1 MSNVGKVFN
10 LSGGGG
16 SGSPKMESLTIATPP
31 NKTVYK
37 SGETFDPTGMVVVAN
52 YGEGLMANVTGYTV
66 SPSVLTDGVSEVV
79 ITYTEGRITK
89 TATVAVTVKK
99 VLVSIAITTQPT
111 KTVYQYQESLDP
123 AGMVVTATFSD
134 GSTAAVLDYTYP
146 TTNFSTL
153 GRQVMKLE
161 YTYEGVTKSTDLV
174 VTVQGKT
181 IAVPTQTNIPTYN
194 GWDKTP
200 SWNGYDPLK
209 MEISGV
215 TSASDAGSYTAIFKL
230 SYGYLFPDG
239 TDEARV
245 KWTIDRAVISALP
258 TQTGTLV
265 ADGTSK
271 TPSWNDYDTN
281 KMTIGGDTSG
291 MAAGEY
297 TATFTPTSNYKWSD
311 GSTGAKEVKWT
322 IISVL
327 VSIPSQSGTL
337 TYNGSAQTP
346 KWQNFDNENS
356 SVSVSAKTNAGEYTA
371 TFTLKKGMW
380 TDGTTA
386 AKTIK
391 WTIGRAT
398 IAAVPAQSGTLVYDG
413 NPKTPSWNAAYDS
426 AKMTV
431 SVTAA
436 TNAGTYSATFTPTS
450 NYKWSDGSTGGKTAS
465 WTIGKAVNSVTNS
478 PSSIVLKS
486 SAKTATFTV
495 NRKGNG
501 TITATSNNTSVA
513 KIKSIN
519 QSTGVVTVESV
530 NDTTGTAKIT
540 VKVAEG
546 TNYKAASDTTVNV
559 TATFREYLYGFDLT
573 IADSNPATRVT
584 YPSDVENSG
593 FAKAV
598 MNFGG
603 AFSYGSW
610 PSTPGEKFMP
620 RPCMLRFNGTVDY
633 YLNPNDYTKKADGTT
648 SDVANMNYG
657 GNAMMEWP
665 KIYVKRWESNG
676 VYHFRCS
683 DMKVD
688 SDYECWSNYDKN
700 NKEIPH
706 FYTPIFF
713 GSKDGS
719 NRLRSI
725 SGQSNFVSNTAQTEV
740 TYAKNNGADIWY
752 TEVLSDRELVNDLLT
767 MMFKSTDLQ
776 ATAGYG
782 VCSASAAIAPGSMNT
797 KGLFWGAG
805 DKTSGVKV
813 FGMENWWGNIFRRI
827 AGWCISGGTQKVKL
841 TRGTKDGTT
850 VGDYNF
856 DGNGYKTI
864 SGVNLTRSGYISKM
878 KTEPFGRF
886 PMEANGS
893 TTTFE
898 ADQVWADSG
907 NGYYAFV
914 GGRWSAD
921 LYCGPFCASLFNG
934 PSSAST
940 NFGAALS
947 CKPLAAA

>member
-99 VLVSIAITTQPT
+99 VLVGIAITTQPT

-194 GWDKTP
+194 GSDKTP

-245 KWTIDRAVISALP
+245 KWTIDRAVISVLP

-271 TPSWNDYDTN
+271 TPSWNGYDTE

-291 MAAGEY
+291 TNAGDY

-413 NPKTPSWNAAYDS
+413 NQKTPSWNTAYDS

-465 WTIGKAVNSVTNS
+465 WTIGKAANSVTNS

-486 SAKTATFTV
+486 SAKTAAFTV

-546 TNYKAASDTTVNV
+546 TNYKAASDTTVSV

-665 KIYVKRWESNG
+665 KIYVKRWENNG

-782 VCSASAAIAPGSMNT
+782 VCSARAAIAPGSMNT

-907 NGYYAFV
+907 NGYYAYV
-914 GGRWSAD
+914 GGGWNND
-921 LYCGPFCASLFNG
+921 LYCGPFCASLCG
-934 PSSAST
+934 EPSGAGTSG
-940 NFGAALS
+940 GAALS

>member
-89 TATVAVTVKK
+89 TATVSVTVKK

-123 AGMVVTATFSD
+123 TGMVVTATFSD

-181 IAVPTQTNIPTYN
+181 ISVPTQTNIPTYN
-194 GWDKTP
+194 GSDKTP

-271 TPSWNDYDTN
+271 TPSWNGYDTN

-291 MAAGEY
+291 TAAGEY
-297 TATFTPTSNYKWSD
+297 T
-311 GSTGAKEVKWT
+311 
-322 IISVL
+322 
-327 VSIPSQSGTL
+327 
-337 TYNGSAQTP
+337 
-346 KWQNFDNENS
+346 
-356 SVSVSAKTNAGEYTA
+356 
-371 TFTLKKGMW
+371 
-380 TDGTTA
+380 
-386 AKTIK
+386 
-391 WTIGRAT
+391 
-398 IAAVPAQSGTLVYDG
+398 
-413 NPKTPSWNAAYDS
+413 
-426 AKMTV
+426 
-431 SVTAA
+431 
-436 TNAGTYSATFTPTS
+436 ATFTPTS

-465 WTIGKAVNSVTNS
+465 WTIGKAANSVTNS

-559 TATFREYLYGFDLT
+559 TAAFVTIYGVEWDWTSGGSTRGKRTDAAAGFAEPNPAVNNGGGSSPFDNLMPWSGMVKETRSGGVEVKEPKYWFKWTKTGKKLKLQIADGYVEGFSVDPVNRDRGDGLGELDYSYIGRYHCASGYKSTTGAAQQVNITRSQARTGIHNLGANFWQMDFAQFWYVNMLFLVEFADWNGERIGRGCSTSGSKMNNGQTDAMGYHTGTTAASRDSYGFTQYRNIEGWWDNVYDWMDGCYYNNNGLNV
-573 IADSNPATRVT
+573 ISNPNNFSDSANGTLVGT
-584 YPSDVENSG
+584 PSSGYPSDFTIPTASG
-593 FAKAV
+593 LEWALF
-598 MNFGG
+598 
-603 AFSYGSW
+603 
-610 PSTPGEKFMP
+610 PS
-620 RPCMLRFNGTVDY
+620 
-633 YLNPNDYTKKADGTT
+633 A
-648 SDVANMNYG
+648 
-657 GNAMMEWP
+657 
-665 KIYVKRWESNG
+665 
-676 VYHFRCS
+676 
-683 DMKVD
+683 
-688 SDYECWSNYDKN
+688 
-700 NKEIPH
+700 
-706 FYTPIFF
+706 
-713 GSKDGS
+713 
-719 NRLRSI
+719 
-725 SGQSNFVSNTAQTEV
+725 
-740 TYAKNNGADIWY
+740 
-752 TEVLSDRELVNDLLT
+752 
-767 MMFKSTDLQ
+767 
-776 ATAGYG
+776 
-782 VCSASAAIAPGSMNT
+782 
-797 KGLFWGAG
+797 
-805 DKTSGVKV
+805 
-813 FGMENWWGNIFRRI
+813 
-827 AGWCISGGTQKVKL
+827 
-841 TRGTKDGTT
+841 
-850 VGDYNF
+850 
-856 DGNGYKTI
+856 
-864 SGVNLTRSGYISKM
+864 
-878 KTEPFGRF
+878 
-886 PMEANGS
+886 ANGS
-893 TTTFE
+893 QTTYVPDNWIFY
-898 ADQVWADSG
+898 G
-907 NGYYAFV
+907 GYPCLYL
-914 GGRWSAD
+914 GGS
-921 LYCGPFCASLFNG
+921 YGQSQGHGPFYVDCYRTSYSLDVIG
-934 PSSAST
+934 CRLQERPPK
-940 NFGAALS
+940 AA
-947 CKPLAAA
+947 

>member
-16 SGSPKMESLTIATPP
+16 SGSPKMESLTIATTP

-99 VLVSIAITTQPT
+99 VLVSIAITTQPA

-123 AGMVVTATFSD
+123 TGMVVTATFSD

-181 IAVPTQTNIPTYN
+181 ISVPTQTNIPTYN
-194 GWDKTP
+194 GSDKTP

-271 TPSWNDYDTN
+271 TPSWNGYDTN
-281 KMTIGGDTSG
+281 KMPIGGDPSG
-291 MAAGEY
+291 TAAGEY

-356 SVSVSAKTNAGEYTA
+356 SVSVSAKTNAGEYMA

-413 NPKTPSWNAAYDS
+413 NPKTPSWNTAYDS

-431 SVTAA
+431 SVTSAI
-436 TNAGTYSATFTPTS
+436 NAGTYTATFTPTS

-465 WTIGKAVNSVTNS
+465 WSIGKAANTVTNS
-478 PSSIVLKS
+478 PSSITLNT
-486 SAKTATFTV
+486 SARTATFTV

-519 QSTGVVTVESV
+519 QNTGVVTVESV

-546 TNYKAASDTTVNV
+546 TNYKAASDTTVSV

-633 YLNPNDYTKKADGTT
+633 YLNPNDYTKKADGTN

-782 VCSASAAIAPGSMNT
+782 VCSTSAAIAPGSMNT

-864 SGVNLTRSGYISKM
+864 SSVNLTRSGYISKM

-907 NGYYAFV
+907 NGYYAYV
-914 GGRWSAD
+914 GGGWNND
-921 LYCGPFCASLFNG
+921 LDCGPFCARLYVE
-934 PSSAST
+934 PSHART
-940 NFGAALS
+940 RIGAALS

>member
-16 SGSPKMESLTIATPP
+16 SGSPKMESLTIATTP

-89 TATVAVTVKK
+89 TATVAVMVKK

-194 GWDKTP
+194 GSDKTP

-215 TSASDAGSYTAIFKL
+215 TSASDAGSHTAIFKL

-271 TPSWNDYDTN
+271 TPSWNGYDTN

-291 MAAGEY
+291 TAAGEY
-297 TATFTPTSNYKWSD
+297 T
-311 GSTGAKEVKWT
+311 
-322 IISVL
+322 
-327 VSIPSQSGTL
+327 
-337 TYNGSAQTP
+337 
-346 KWQNFDNENS
+346 
-356 SVSVSAKTNAGEYTA
+356 
-371 TFTLKKGMW
+371 
-380 TDGTTA
+380 
-386 AKTIK
+386 
-391 WTIGRAT
+391 
-398 IAAVPAQSGTLVYDG
+398 
-413 NPKTPSWNAAYDS
+413 
-426 AKMTV
+426 
-431 SVTAA
+431 
-436 TNAGTYSATFTPTS
+436 ATFTPTS

-465 WTIGKAVNSVTNS
+465 WTIGKAANSVTNS

-513 KIKSIN
+513 KIKSVN

-559 TATFREYLYGFDLT
+559 TATFVTIYGVEWDWTSSGQTKGTRTDAAASFGDPSPAVNNGSGSSPFDNLMPWSGMVKETRSGGVEVKEPKYWFKWTKTGKKLKLQIADGYVEGFSVDPVNRDRGDGLGELDYSYIGRYHCASGYKSTTGAAQQVNITRSQARSGIHNLGANFWQMDFAQFWYVNMLFLVEFADWNGERIGRGCSTSGSKMNNGQTDAMGYHTGTTAASRDSYGFTQYRNIEGWWDNVYDWMDGCYYNSNGLNV
-573 IADSNPATRVT
+573 ISNPNNFSDSANGTLVGMPSSG
-584 YPSDVENSG
+584 YPSDFTIPTASG
-593 FAKAV
+593 LEWALF
-598 MNFGG
+598 
-603 AFSYGSW
+603 
-610 PSTPGEKFMP
+610 PS
-620 RPCMLRFNGTVDY
+620 
-633 YLNPNDYTKKADGTT
+633 A
-648 SDVANMNYG
+648 
-657 GNAMMEWP
+657 
-665 KIYVKRWESNG
+665 
-676 VYHFRCS
+676 
-683 DMKVD
+683 
-688 SDYECWSNYDKN
+688 
-700 NKEIPH
+700 
-706 FYTPIFF
+706 
-713 GSKDGS
+713 
-719 NRLRSI
+719 
-725 SGQSNFVSNTAQTEV
+725 
-740 TYAKNNGADIWY
+740 
-752 TEVLSDRELVNDLLT
+752 
-767 MMFKSTDLQ
+767 
-776 ATAGYG
+776 
-782 VCSASAAIAPGSMNT
+782 
-797 KGLFWGAG
+797 
-805 DKTSGVKV
+805 
-813 FGMENWWGNIFRRI
+813 
-827 AGWCISGGTQKVKL
+827 
-841 TRGTKDGTT
+841 
-850 VGDYNF
+850 
-856 DGNGYKTI
+856 
-864 SGVNLTRSGYISKM
+864 
-878 KTEPFGRF
+878 
-886 PMEANGS
+886 ANGS
-893 TTTFE
+893 QTTYVPDYWYFYGSHPCLYHGGYY
-898 ADQVWADSG
+898 DQVQSH
-907 NGYYAFV
+907 
-914 GGRWSAD
+914 
-921 LYCGPFCASLFNG
+921 GPFYVSYSRTSYSDDSVGCRLQER
-934 PSSAST
+934 PPK
-940 NFGAALS
+940 AA
-947 CKPLAAA
+947 

>member
-16 SGSPKMESLTIATPP
+16 SGSPKMESLTIATTP

-99 VLVSIAITTQPT
+99 VLVGIPITTQPA

-123 AGMVVTATFSD
+123 TGMVVTATFSD

-181 IAVPTQTNIPTYN
+181 ISVPTQTNIPTYN
-194 GWDKTP
+194 GSDKTP

-271 TPSWNDYDTN
+271 TPSWNGYDTN
-281 KMTIGGDTSG
+281 KMTIGSDTSG
-291 MAAGEY
+291 TAAGEY

-311 GSTGAKEVKWT
+311 GSTG
-322 IISVL
+322 
-327 VSIPSQSGTL
+327 
-337 TYNGSAQTP
+337 
-346 KWQNFDNENS
+346 
-356 SVSVSAKTNAGEYTA
+356 
-371 TFTLKKGMW
+371 
-380 TDGTTA
+380 
-386 AKTIK
+386 
-391 WTIGRAT
+391 
-398 IAAVPAQSGTLVYDG
+398 
-413 NPKTPSWNAAYDS
+413 
-426 AKMTV
+426 
-431 SVTAA
+431 
-436 TNAGTYSATFTPTS
+436 
-450 NYKWSDGSTGGKTAS
+450 GKTVS

-546 TNYKAASDTTVNV
+546 TNYKAASDTTVDV
-559 TATFREYLYGFDLT
+559 TATFVTIYGVEWDWTSSGQTKGTRTDAAAGFGDPSPAVNNGSGSSPFDNLMPWSGMVKETRSGGVEVKEPKYWFKWTKTGKKLKLQIADGYVEGFSVDPVNRDRGDGLGELDYSYIGRYHCASGYKSTTGSAQQVNITRSQARAGIHSLGANFWQMDFAQFWYVNMLFLVEFADWNGERIGRGCSTNGSKMNNGQTDAMGYHTGTTAASRDSYGFTQYRNIEGWWDNVYDWMDGCYYNSNGLNV
-573 IADSNPATRVT
+573 ISNPNNFSDSANGTLVGT
-584 YPSDVENSG
+584 PSSGYPSDFTIPTASG
-593 FAKAV
+593 LEWALF
-598 MNFGG
+598 
-603 AFSYGSW
+603 
-610 PSTPGEKFMP
+610 PS
-620 RPCMLRFNGTVDY
+620 
-633 YLNPNDYTKKADGTT
+633 A
-648 SDVANMNYG
+648 
-657 GNAMMEWP
+657 
-665 KIYVKRWESNG
+665 
-676 VYHFRCS
+676 
-683 DMKVD
+683 
-688 SDYECWSNYDKN
+688 
-700 NKEIPH
+700 
-706 FYTPIFF
+706 
-713 GSKDGS
+713 
-719 NRLRSI
+719 
-725 SGQSNFVSNTAQTEV
+725 
-740 TYAKNNGADIWY
+740 
-752 TEVLSDRELVNDLLT
+752 
-767 MMFKSTDLQ
+767 
-776 ATAGYG
+776 
-782 VCSASAAIAPGSMNT
+782 
-797 KGLFWGAG
+797 
-805 DKTSGVKV
+805 
-813 FGMENWWGNIFRRI
+813 
-827 AGWCISGGTQKVKL
+827 
-841 TRGTKDGTT
+841 
-850 VGDYNF
+850 
-856 DGNGYKTI
+856 
-864 SGVNLTRSGYISKM
+864 
-878 KTEPFGRF
+878 
-886 PMEANGS
+886 ANGS
-893 TTTFE
+893 QTTY
-898 ADQVWADSG
+898 VPDSWSFYGSNPCLYHGG
-907 NGYYAFV
+907 NYNQNQNH
-914 GGRWSAD
+914 
-921 LYCGPFCASLFNG
+921 GPFYVNYNRTSNSNDNIGCRILAEPQANPPFGSRGSSPFLYRTVDRTALAEEKPTGHSLVHFG
-934 PSSAST
+934 PGLALEHP
-940 NFGAALS
+940 AALER
-947 CKPLAAA
+947 L

>member
-16 SGSPKMESLTIATPP
+16 SGSPKMESLTIATTP

-123 AGMVVTATFSD
+123 TGMVVTATFSD

-161 YTYEGVTKSTDLV
+161 YTYEGVTKSTDLA

-181 IAVPTQTNIPTYN
+181 ISVPTQTNIQTYN
-194 GWDKTP
+194 GSDKTP

-271 TPSWNDYDTN
+271 TPSWNGYDTN

-291 MAAGEY
+291 TAAGEY
-297 TATFTPTSNYKWSD
+297 T
-311 GSTGAKEVKWT
+311 
-322 IISVL
+322 
-327 VSIPSQSGTL
+327 
-337 TYNGSAQTP
+337 
-346 KWQNFDNENS
+346 
-356 SVSVSAKTNAGEYTA
+356 
-371 TFTLKKGMW
+371 
-380 TDGTTA
+380 
-386 AKTIK
+386 
-391 WTIGRAT
+391 
-398 IAAVPAQSGTLVYDG
+398 
-413 NPKTPSWNAAYDS
+413 
-426 AKMTV
+426 
-431 SVTAA
+431 
-436 TNAGTYSATFTPTS
+436 ATFTPTS

-465 WTIGKAVNSVTNS
+465 WTIGKAANSVTNS

-559 TATFREYLYGFDLT
+559 TATFVTIYGVEWDWTSGGSTRGKRTDAAAGFAEPNPAVNNGSGSSPFDNLMPWSGMVKETRSGGVEVKEPKYWFKWTKTGKKLKLQIADGYVEGFSVDPVNRDRGDGLGELDYSYIGRYHCASGYKSTTGAAQQVNITRSQARTGIHNLGANFWQMDFAQFWYVNMLFLVEFADWNGERIGRGCSTNGSKMNNGQTDAMGYHTGTTAASRDSYGFTQYRNIEGWWDNVYDWMDGCYYNNNGLNV
-573 IADSNPATRVT
+573 ISNPNNFSDSANGTLVGT
-584 YPSDVENSG
+584 PSSGYPSDFTIPTASG
-593 FAKAV
+593 LEWALF
-598 MNFGG
+598 
-603 AFSYGSW
+603 
-610 PSTPGEKFMP
+610 PS
-620 RPCMLRFNGTVDY
+620 
-633 YLNPNDYTKKADGTT
+633 A
-648 SDVANMNYG
+648 
-657 GNAMMEWP
+657 
-665 KIYVKRWESNG
+665 
-676 VYHFRCS
+676 
-683 DMKVD
+683 
-688 SDYECWSNYDKN
+688 
-700 NKEIPH
+700 
-706 FYTPIFF
+706 
-713 GSKDGS
+713 
-719 NRLRSI
+719 
-725 SGQSNFVSNTAQTEV
+725 
-740 TYAKNNGADIWY
+740 
-752 TEVLSDRELVNDLLT
+752 
-767 MMFKSTDLQ
+767 
-776 ATAGYG
+776 
-782 VCSASAAIAPGSMNT
+782 
-797 KGLFWGAG
+797 
-805 DKTSGVKV
+805 
-813 FGMENWWGNIFRRI
+813 
-827 AGWCISGGTQKVKL
+827 
-841 TRGTKDGTT
+841 
-850 VGDYNF
+850 
-856 DGNGYKTI
+856 
-864 SGVNLTRSGYISKM
+864 
-878 KTEPFGRF
+878 
-886 PMEANGS
+886 ANGS
-893 TTTFE
+893 QTTYVPDYWSFSGSSPCLCHGGSYSQ
-898 ADQVWADSG
+898 DQ
-907 NGYYAFV
+907 N
-914 GGRWSAD
+914 R
-921 LYCGPFCASLFNG
+921 GPFYVSCNRASGSGDYIGCRLLAKPQANPPFGSRGSSPFLYRTVDRTALAEEKPTGHSLVHFG
-934 PSSAST
+934 PGLALEHP
-940 NFGAALS
+940 AALER
-947 CKPLAAA
+947 L

>member
-16 SGSPKMESLTIATPP
+16 SGSPKMESLTIATTP

-66 SPSVLTDGVSEVV
+66 SPSVLTDGVSKVV

-99 VLVSIAITTQPT
+99 VLVGIAITTQPA

-123 AGMVVTATFSD
+123 TGMVVTATFSD

-181 IAVPTQTNIPTYN
+181 ISVPTQTNIPTYN
-194 GWDKTP
+194 GSDKTP

-271 TPSWNDYDTN
+271 TPSWNGYDTN

-291 MAAGEY
+291 TAAGEY
-297 TATFTPTSNYKWSD
+297 T
-311 GSTGAKEVKWT
+311 
-322 IISVL
+322 
-327 VSIPSQSGTL
+327 
-337 TYNGSAQTP
+337 
-346 KWQNFDNENS
+346 
-356 SVSVSAKTNAGEYTA
+356 
-371 TFTLKKGMW
+371 
-380 TDGTTA
+380 
-386 AKTIK
+386 
-391 WTIGRAT
+391 
-398 IAAVPAQSGTLVYDG
+398 
-413 NPKTPSWNAAYDS
+413 
-426 AKMTV
+426 
-431 SVTAA
+431 
-436 TNAGTYSATFTPTS
+436 ATFTPTS

-465 WTIGKAVNSVTNS
+465 WTIGKAANSVTNS

-486 SAKTATFTV
+486 SAKTAIFTV

-559 TATFREYLYGFDLT
+559 TAAFVTIYGVEWDWTSGGSTRGKRTDAAAGFAEPNPAVNNGGGSSPFDNLMPWSGMAKETRSGGVEVKEPKYWFKWTKTGKKLKLQIADGYVEGFSVDPVNRDRGDGLGELDYSYIGRYHCASGYKSTTGAAQQVNITRSQARTGIHNLGANFWQMDFAQFWYVNMLFLVEFADWNGERIGRGCSTSGSKMNNGQTDAMGYHTGTTAASRDSYGFTQYRNIEGWWDNVYDWMDGCYYNNNGLNV
-573 IADSNPATRVT
+573 ISNPNNFSDSANGTLVGT
-584 YPSDVENSG
+584 PSSGYPSDFTIPTESG
-593 FAKAV
+593 LEWALF
-598 MNFGG
+598 
-603 AFSYGSW
+603 
-610 PSTPGEKFMP
+610 PS
-620 RPCMLRFNGTVDY
+620 
-633 YLNPNDYTKKADGTT
+633 A
-648 SDVANMNYG
+648 
-657 GNAMMEWP
+657 
-665 KIYVKRWESNG
+665 
-676 VYHFRCS
+676 
-683 DMKVD
+683 
-688 SDYECWSNYDKN
+688 
-700 NKEIPH
+700 
-706 FYTPIFF
+706 
-713 GSKDGS
+713 
-719 NRLRSI
+719 
-725 SGQSNFVSNTAQTEV
+725 
-740 TYAKNNGADIWY
+740 
-752 TEVLSDRELVNDLLT
+752 
-767 MMFKSTDLQ
+767 
-776 ATAGYG
+776 
-782 VCSASAAIAPGSMNT
+782 
-797 KGLFWGAG
+797 
-805 DKTSGVKV
+805 
-813 FGMENWWGNIFRRI
+813 
-827 AGWCISGGTQKVKL
+827 
-841 TRGTKDGTT
+841 
-850 VGDYNF
+850 
-856 DGNGYKTI
+856 
-864 SGVNLTRSGYISKM
+864 
-878 KTEPFGRF
+878 
-886 PMEANGS
+886 ANGS
-893 TTTFE
+893 QTTY
-898 ADQVWADSG
+898 VPDS
-907 NGYYAFV
+907 
-914 GGRWSAD
+914 WSFYGIGCR
-921 LYCGPFCASLFNG
+921 LQERP
-934 PSSAST
+934 PK
-940 NFGAALS
+940 AA
-947 CKPLAAA
+947 

>member
-134 GSTAAVLDYTYP
+134 GSTAAVTDYTYP

-194 GWDKTP
+194 GSDKTP

-245 KWTIDRAVISALP
+245 KWTIDRAVISVLP

-271 TPSWNDYDTN
+271 TPSWNGYDTE

-291 MAAGEY
+291 TNAGDY

-356 SVSVSAKTNAGEYTA
+356 SVNVSAKTNAGEYTA

-413 NPKTPSWNAAYDS
+413 NPKTPSWNTAYDS

-465 WTIGKAVNSVTNS
+465 WTIGKAANSVTNS

-501 TITATSNNTSVA
+501 TITATSNNTGVA

-546 TNYKAASDTTVNV
+546 TNYKAASDTTVSV

-878 KTEPFGRF
+878 KTESFGRF

-907 NGYYAFV
+907 NGYYAYV
-914 GGRWSAD
+914 GGYGNNG
-921 LYCGPFCASLFNG
+921 LYCGPFYADLSND
-934 PSSAST
+934 SSDTDT
-940 NFGAALS
+940 NLGAALS

>member
-16 SGSPKMESLTIATPP
+16 SGSPKMESLTIATTP

-99 VLVSIAITTQPT
+99 VLVSIAITTQPA

-123 AGMVVTATFSD
+123 TGMVVTATFSD

-194 GWDKTP
+194 GSDKTP

-271 TPSWNDYDTN
+271 TPSWNGYDTN

-291 MAAGEY
+291 TAAGEY
-297 TATFTPTSNYKWSD
+297 T
-311 GSTGAKEVKWT
+311 
-322 IISVL
+322 
-327 VSIPSQSGTL
+327 
-337 TYNGSAQTP
+337 
-346 KWQNFDNENS
+346 
-356 SVSVSAKTNAGEYTA
+356 
-371 TFTLKKGMW
+371 
-380 TDGTTA
+380 
-386 AKTIK
+386 
-391 WTIGRAT
+391 
-398 IAAVPAQSGTLVYDG
+398 
-413 NPKTPSWNAAYDS
+413 
-426 AKMTV
+426 
-431 SVTAA
+431 
-436 TNAGTYSATFTPTS
+436 ATFTPTS

-465 WTIGKAVNSVTNS
+465 WTIGKAANSVTNS
-478 PSSIVLKS
+478 PSSIILKS

-501 TITATSNNTSVA
+501 TITATSNNTNVA

-559 TATFREYLYGFDLT
+559 TAAFVTIYGVEWDWTSGGSTRGKRTDAAAGFAEPNPAVNNGGGSSPFDNLMPWSGMVKETRSGGVEVKEPKYWFKWTKTGKKLKLQIADGYVEGFSVDPVNRDRGDGLGELDYSYIGRYHCASGYKSTTGAAQQVNITRSQARTGIHNLGANFWQMDFAQFWYVNMLFLVEFADWNGERIGRGCSTSNSKMNNGQTDAMGYHTGTTAASRDSYGFTQYRNIEGWWDNVYDWMDGCYYNNNGLNV
-573 IADSNPATRVT
+573 ISNPNNFSDSANGTLVGMPSSG
-584 YPSDVENSG
+584 YPSDFTIPTASG
-593 FAKAV
+593 LEWALF
-598 MNFGG
+598 
-603 AFSYGSW
+603 
-610 PSTPGEKFMP
+610 PS
-620 RPCMLRFNGTVDY
+620 
-633 YLNPNDYTKKADGTT
+633 A
-648 SDVANMNYG
+648 
-657 GNAMMEWP
+657 
-665 KIYVKRWESNG
+665 
-676 VYHFRCS
+676 
-683 DMKVD
+683 
-688 SDYECWSNYDKN
+688 
-700 NKEIPH
+700 
-706 FYTPIFF
+706 
-713 GSKDGS
+713 
-719 NRLRSI
+719 
-725 SGQSNFVSNTAQTEV
+725 
-740 TYAKNNGADIWY
+740 
-752 TEVLSDRELVNDLLT
+752 
-767 MMFKSTDLQ
+767 
-776 ATAGYG
+776 
-782 VCSASAAIAPGSMNT
+782 
-797 KGLFWGAG
+797 
-805 DKTSGVKV
+805 
-813 FGMENWWGNIFRRI
+813 
-827 AGWCISGGTQKVKL
+827 
-841 TRGTKDGTT
+841 
-850 VGDYNF
+850 
-856 DGNGYKTI
+856 
-864 SGVNLTRSGYISKM
+864 
-878 KTEPFGRF
+878 
-886 PMEANGS
+886 ANGS
-893 TTTFE
+893 QTTYVP
-898 ADQVWADSG
+898 DVWYF
-907 NGYYAFV
+907 NGRYPCLFH
-914 GGRWSAD
+914 GG
-921 LYCGPFCASLFNG
+921 LYSQNQDHGPFCIGYN
-934 PSSAST
+934 SASST
-940 NFGAALS
+940 NDDIGCRLQERPPKAA
-947 CKPLAAA
+947 

>member
-16 SGSPKMESLTIATPP
+16 SGSPKMESLTIATTP

-99 VLVSIAITTQPT
+99 VLVSIAITTQPA

-123 AGMVVTATFSD
+123 TGMVVTATFSD

-194 GWDKTP
+194 GSDKTP

-271 TPSWNDYDTN
+271 TPSWNGYDTN

-291 MAAGEY
+291 TAAGEY
-297 TATFTPTSNYKWSD
+297 T
-311 GSTGAKEVKWT
+311 
-322 IISVL
+322 
-327 VSIPSQSGTL
+327 
-337 TYNGSAQTP
+337 
-346 KWQNFDNENS
+346 
-356 SVSVSAKTNAGEYTA
+356 
-371 TFTLKKGMW
+371 
-380 TDGTTA
+380 
-386 AKTIK
+386 
-391 WTIGRAT
+391 
-398 IAAVPAQSGTLVYDG
+398 
-413 NPKTPSWNAAYDS
+413 
-426 AKMTV
+426 
-431 SVTAA
+431 
-436 TNAGTYSATFTPTS
+436 ATFTPTS

-495 NRKGNG
+495 HRKGNG

-530 NDTTGTAKIT
+530 NDTTGMAKIT

-559 TATFREYLYGFDLT
+559 TATFVTIYGVEWDWTSSGQTKGTRTDAAAGFGDPSPAVNNGSGSSPFDNLMPWSGMVKETRSGGVEVKEPKYWFKWTKTGKKLKLQIADGYVEGFSVDPVNRDRGDGLGELDYSYIGRYHCASGYKSTTGAAQQVNITRSQARTGIHNLGANFWQMDFAQFWYVNMLFLVEFADWNGERIGRGCSTNGSKMNNGQTDAMGYHTGTTAASRDSYGFTQYRNIEGWWDNVYDWMDGCYYNSNGLNV
-573 IADSNPATRVT
+573 ISNPNNFSDSANGTLVGT
-584 YPSDVENSG
+584 PSSGYPSDFTIPTASG
-593 FAKAV
+593 LEWALF
-598 MNFGG
+598 
-603 AFSYGSW
+603 
-610 PSTPGEKFMP
+610 PS
-620 RPCMLRFNGTVDY
+620 
-633 YLNPNDYTKKADGTT
+633 A
-648 SDVANMNYG
+648 
-657 GNAMMEWP
+657 
-665 KIYVKRWESNG
+665 
-676 VYHFRCS
+676 
-683 DMKVD
+683 
-688 SDYECWSNYDKN
+688 
-700 NKEIPH
+700 
-706 FYTPIFF
+706 
-713 GSKDGS
+713 
-719 NRLRSI
+719 
-725 SGQSNFVSNTAQTEV
+725 
-740 TYAKNNGADIWY
+740 
-752 TEVLSDRELVNDLLT
+752 
-767 MMFKSTDLQ
+767 
-776 ATAGYG
+776 
-782 VCSASAAIAPGSMNT
+782 
-797 KGLFWGAG
+797 
-805 DKTSGVKV
+805 
-813 FGMENWWGNIFRRI
+813 
-827 AGWCISGGTQKVKL
+827 
-841 TRGTKDGTT
+841 
-850 VGDYNF
+850 
-856 DGNGYKTI
+856 
-864 SGVNLTRSGYISKM
+864 
-878 KTEPFGRF
+878 
-886 PMEANGS
+886 ANGS
-893 TTTFE
+893 QTTYVPDNWGF
-898 ADQVWADSG
+898 
-907 NGYYAFV
+907 NGSYPCLYR
-914 GGRWSAD
+914 GG
-921 LYCGPFCASLFNG
+921 YCYQSRSHGPFCVNCDGTSV
-934 PSSAST
+934 SSGSI
-940 NFGAALS
+940 GCRLQERPPKAA
-947 CKPLAAA
+947 